1 MSFVGKDETMSIVN
15 IPGAVYKCM
24 MFYYYSHHVNTDASN
39 VMGDLTVS
47 KAISSGSPTE
57 ITKITFENPEWTLF
71 QYNITDPGQAITVS
85 LQDFS
90 CFFFTSVLSFKHCS
104 SEITIIISFI
114 KFRFHSMVMQKTF
127 TPITQLTISNF
138 IQSTVQTL

>member
-1 MSFVGKDETMSIVN
+1 MSIVN

-85 LQDFS
+85 LIDLS
-90 CFFFTSVLSFKHCS
+90 LFFLLVFCPYGSV
-104 SEITIIISFI
+104 
-114 KFRFHSMVMQKTF
+114 VDQ
-127 TPITQLTISNF
+127 
-138 IQSTVQTL
+138 